1 MTASYVNTDE
11 EDLSPVLEAPSLRL
25 LLPFGNGPTHSGR
38 DRLPQPSRKKDFA
51 NEHPSLP
58 PSGLL
63 WYLTGMQGEVLT
75 VEEVAKLLRVSR
87 KTVEKLIYAKKLHAV
102 KVGRVWRIPRAAVE
116 AFLGGKEYRE
126 P

>member
-1 MTASYVNTDE
+1 MAQTFAGKNPGANPQATPPSRHGLTGC
-11 EDLSPVLEAPSLRL
+11 PGLEATPRS
-25 LLPFGNGPTHSGR
+25 
-38 DRLPQPSRKKDFA
+38 SRKKDFA

-58 PSGLL
+58 SSGLL

>member
-1 MTASYVNTDE
+1 M
-11 EDLSPVLEAPSLRL
+11 
-25 LLPFGNGPTHSGR
+25 
-38 DRLPQPSRKKDFA
+38 
-51 NEHPSLP
+51 
-58 PSGLL
+58 
-63 WYLTGMQGEVLT
+63 T

>member
-1 MTASYVNTDE
+1 M
-11 EDLSPVLEAPSLRL
+11 PRGLEAALPS
-25 LLPFGNGPTHSGR
+25 
-38 DRLPQPSRKKDFA
+38 SRKKDFA

-58 PSGLL
+58 SSGLL

-116 AFLGGKEYRE
+116 AFLEGKEYRE

>member
-1 MTASYVNTDE
+1 MAGKPLTYPPSRQGLTGC
-11 EDLSPVLEAPSLRL
+11 PGLEAALPSSRKIGFAHEYPSLSSHG
-25 LLPFGNGPTHSGR
+25 F
-38 DRLPQPSRKKDFA
+38 
-51 NEHPSLP
+51 
-58 PSGLL
+58 L
-63 WYLTGMQGEVLT
+63 WYLTGMHEEVLT
-75 VEEVAKLLRVSR
+75 VAEVAKLLRVSR